1 MVEHYYNKDQKSK
14 LVKTQINVSFFD
26 KNFKLITASGIFSVG
41 RVDRGTI
48 ILLNNCIIE
57 DFKKVLDLGCGCGIV
72 GISIANSFKNC
83 NVVMSDVNKRAIA
96 ISKQNIKLNNLEN
109 IKAIQSDCFLNIN
122 EKFDFILLNP
132 PQSAGKDVC
141 LKMIEESYNYLNN
154 NGSLQIVVR
163 KNKGG
168 NTIFDKMNEV
178 FNNIDVLAKKSG
190 YWVCISR
197 K

>member
-1 MVEHYYNKDQKSK
+1 MAEHYYDKDQKSK
-14 LVKTQINVSFFD
+14 LIKTQINVSFFN

-41 RVDRGTI
+41 KIDKGTQ
-48 ILLNNCIIE
+48 ILLNNCIIK
-57 DFKKVLDLGCGCGIV
+57 DFKKILDLGCGYGVV
-72 GISIANSFKNC
+72 GVSIATSFKNC
-83 NVVMSDVNKRAIA
+83 SVLMSDVNKRAIA

-109 IKAIQSDCFLNIN
+109 IKVIQSDCFENIN

-132 PQSAGKDVC
+132 PQSAGKDIC

-168 NTIFDKMNEV
+168 NTIFNKMKEV
-178 FNNIDVLAKKSG
+178 FNNIGVLAKKSG
-190 YWVCISR
+190 YWVCIS
-197 K
+197 KK